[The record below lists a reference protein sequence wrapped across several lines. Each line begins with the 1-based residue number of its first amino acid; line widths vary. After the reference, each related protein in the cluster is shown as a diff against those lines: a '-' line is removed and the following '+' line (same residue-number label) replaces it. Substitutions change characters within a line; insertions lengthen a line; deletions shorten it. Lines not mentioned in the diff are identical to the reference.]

1 MKNLILIMA
10 IILTS
15 SSWAKSINDCLDAE
29 CLRERATNFK
39 AFLKAEEEFTNE
51 LGKTFPNSMLDKL
64 VTNFVDEIRMDFN
77 NANIDR
83 ETTLSQMKN
92 NIRDNGIHAAF
103 VDPAIVFMDMYASL
117 GKKDKVQ
124 SMANIVNTLNP
135 AIGDTIEKDFGI
147 EIDRNYDPN
156 FDAPKRQL
164 NLPSNFN
171 PTKREQG
178 KDQFGGPRMGQFGN
192 EFDGSLGAP
201 KRGKEDGMSNGLK
214 PRMGNTEPGM
224 NEGEMISPILANK
237 LEQDKNS
244 LLYSMAS
251 TSNQKKDVKRCFS
264 KCGVITVLSGLGGLL
279 STRSPQGMGIGLG
292 FGVVICTIHC
302 APNYDKPKKSDNPET
317 DTPKV
322 DEPRMGV
329 GVPDVPEDKPEK
341 PESPEVDNPGTGG
354 DDQPVDDDAPKGDDE
369 PNSSDKPKDPKK
381 LKTLD
386 EDDNCKGADN
396 CTSGRV
402 IDILGR
408 VKSDI
413 DVYDDNVNL
422 DRELNINLMDLQ
434 INFGRP
440 QFGN

>member
-1 MKNLILIMA
+1 MKNLILILA
-10 IILTS
+10 ILLTS
-15 SSWAKSINDCLDAE
+15 SSWAKSLNDCLDTE

-39 AFLKAEEEFTNE
+39 AFLKAEEDFTNE
-51 LGKTFPNSMLDKL
+51 LGKAFPNSMLDKL

-135 AIGDTIEKDFGI
+135 AIGDTLEKNFGI
-147 EIDRNYDPN
+147 KIDRNYDPN

-171 PTKREQG
+171 PTKREQS

-201 KRGKEDGMSNGLK
+201 EIDKENGMSNGLK
-214 PRMGNTEPGM
+214 PRMGNSGPGM

-244 LLYSMAS
+244 LLYSVS
-251 TSNQKKDVKRCFS
+251 SSKDDLKNCLINCAVGGGIIS
-264 KCGVITVLSGLGGLL
+264 LVTTLS
-279 STRSPQGMGIGLG
+279 SRSPIIGASS
-292 FGVVICTIHC
+292 GVGTILACAATSCT
-302 APNYDKPKKSDNPET
+302 PKKKEKSGEELDS
-317 DTPKV
+317 
-322 DEPRMGV
+322 PRTGN
-329 GVPDVPEDKPEK
+329 GSPDVPEDKPK
-341 PESPEVDNPGTGG
+341 SPKVDNEPRRG
-354 DDQPVDDDAPKGDDE
+354 D
-369 PNSSDKPKDPKK
+369 SDKPKKDEGKPKK
-381 LKTLD
+381 GEDKPKKNEVEPKEGQRKPKKVKKPKNKNDDCEASTKCKLD
-386 EDDNCKGADN
+386 NSNGLIN
-396 CTSGRV
+396 RT
-402 IDILGR
+402 
-408 VKSDI
+408 KSDDQI
-413 DVYDDNVNL
+413 FDGNMINFNPNRKL
-422 DRELNINLMDLQ
+422 DIYELQ

-440 QFGN
+440 QFGL

>member
-1 MKNLILIMA
+1 MKNLILILA
-10 IILTS
+10 ILLTS
-15 SSWAKSINDCLDAE
+15 SSWAKSLNDCLDAE

-39 AFLKAEEEFTNE
+39 AFLKAEEDFTNE
-51 LGKTFPNSMLDKL
+51 LGKAFPNSMLDKL

-135 AIGDTIEKDFGI
+135 AIGDTLEKNFGI
-147 EIDRNYDPN
+147 KIDRNYDPN

-171 PTKREQG
+171 PTKREQS

-201 KRGKEDGMSNGLK
+201 EIDKENGMSNGLK
-214 PRMGNTEPGM
+214 PRMGNSGPGM

-244 LLYSMAS
+244 LLYSVSSSKDDLKNCLINCAVGSGIISLVTTLSSRSPIIGAS
-251 TSNQKKDVKRCFS
+251 SGVGTILACAATSCTPKKKESQGKSLIVQEQAMDLLMFQKISQKVQRWIMNLEEEIVISQRKMKVNQKKERINQKKMRWNQRKVKENRRKLRS
-264 KCGVITVLSGLGGLL
+264 LRIKMTTAKLQQNVSLIT
-279 STRSPQGMGIGLG
+279 
-292 FGVVICTIHC
+292 
-302 APNYDKPKKSDNPET
+302 
-317 DTPKV
+317 
-322 DEPRMGV
+322 
-329 GVPDVPEDKPEK
+329 
-341 PESPEVDNPGTGG
+341 
-354 DDQPVDDDAPKGDDE
+354 
-369 PNSSDKPKDPKK
+369 
-381 LKTLD
+381 
-386 EDDNCKGADN
+386 
-396 CTSGRV
+396 
-402 IDILGR
+402 
-408 VKSDI
+408 
-413 DVYDDNVNL
+413 
-422 DRELNINLMDLQ
+422 LMV
-434 INFGRP
+434 
-440 QFGN
+440 